1 MVDETVTDVNGNIDP
16 RGAVGNNNVE
26 RANGNLPIDE
36 NQSGNGNENA
46 PGTYTKLDVCFLC
59 AKKSTFICEKCGLVA
74 FCSESCQKVHRPEN
88 FCFPFMVEQKPG
100 VGRFVVAVRDI
111 EALEL
116 VMWDNAAALGPR
128 MGCPPC
134 CLQCLKPVD
143 GSFVCPAC
151 SWPMCSEQCA
161 QGRAHS
167 IECSILKNCPD
178 KIEVTNFSEPHDH
191 YRAIAPYRLFKVKEK
206 VPEVWERLGYLMDH
220 NEDRIKDKD
229 LWDTYQ
235 KYVNTYLK
243 SCDPSLDD
251 KDEDLN
257 RAVGLLWTNA
267 FACSNG
273 GGQAIFPTFSFMSHS
288 CVPNCSHS
296 VFPNKT
302 LALQA
307 KHNIK
312 AGEEFTIAYI
322 SPLQGSLKRRSKLH
336 DKWFFDCNC
345 PRCASPTELDSFT
358 SVHLCQVFNNE
369 RDEVFYD
376 PSILQNECKDTL

>member
-1 MVDETVTDVNGNIDP
+1 M
-16 RGAVGNNNVE
+16 
-26 RANGNLPIDE
+26 
-36 NQSGNGNENA
+36 
-46 PGTYTKLDVCFLC
+46 
-59 AKKSTFICEKCGLVA
+59 
-74 FCSESCQKVHRPEN
+74 
-88 FCFPFMVEQKPG
+88 
-100 VGRFVVAVRDI
+100 
-111 EALEL
+111 
-116 VMWDNAAALGPR
+116 
-128 MGCPPC
+128 
-134 CLQCLKPVD
+134 
-143 GSFVCPAC
+143 
-151 SWPMCSEQCA
+151 
-161 QGRAHS
+161 
-167 IECSILKNCPD
+167 
-178 KIEVTNFSEPHDH
+178 EVTNFSEPHDH

-220 NEDRIKDKD
+220 NEDRIKDKE

-307 KHNIK
+307 KHDIK

-358 SVHLCQVFNNE
+358 SVHLCQVFNKKQ
-369 RDEVFYD
+369 DVVF
-376 PSILQNECKDTL
+376 

>member
-1 MVDETVTDVNGNIDP
+1 MESETVTDFNGNITTENTINLDEVNGNILNEEDH
-16 RGAVGNNNVE
+16 
-26 RANGNLPIDE
+26 NGN
-36 NQSGNGNENA
+36 GRAENA
-46 PGTYTKLDVCFLC
+46 PGTYTNLDVCFLC

-74 FCSESCQKVHRPEN
+74 FCSEACQKVHRPEN
-88 FCFPFMVEQKPG
+88 FCFPFMVEQRPG

-116 VMWDNAAALGPR
+116 IMWDKAAALGPR

-134 CLQCLKPVD
+134 CLHCLKPVD
-143 GSFVCPAC
+143 GSYVCPAC

-161 QGRAHS
+161 QGRVHS
-167 IECSILKNCPD
+167 IECNILKNCPD
-178 KIEVTNFSEPHDH
+178 KIEFTNFSEPHDY
-191 YRAIAPYRLFKVKEK
+191 YRAITAYRLFRVKEK

-220 NEDRIKDKD
+220 NEDRIKDKE

-235 KYVNTYLK
+235 KYVNTFLK
-243 SCDPSLDD
+243 TCDPSLAD

-322 SPLQGSLKRRSKLH
+322 STLQGSLKRRAKLH

-345 PRCASPTELDSFT
+345 PRCASPTELESFT
-358 SVHLCQVFNNE
+358 SAHLCQVFNSNK
-369 RDEVFYD
+369 Y
-376 PSILQNECKDTL
+376 I